1 MCSRHF
7 LLALNNVV
15 ISMIYWVIAVLVDN
29 IIIISCEGKKS
40 FNDDTTNINIK
51 FGVSFQFEEDALVQF
66 SCFFFFI

>member
-29 IIIISCEGKKS
+29 IIIIEAAKEKKAS
-40 FNDDTTNINIK
+40 LNDDTTIYTNIK
-51 FGVSFQFEEDALVQF
+51 FGVSFQLKKTH
-66 SCFFFFI
+66 